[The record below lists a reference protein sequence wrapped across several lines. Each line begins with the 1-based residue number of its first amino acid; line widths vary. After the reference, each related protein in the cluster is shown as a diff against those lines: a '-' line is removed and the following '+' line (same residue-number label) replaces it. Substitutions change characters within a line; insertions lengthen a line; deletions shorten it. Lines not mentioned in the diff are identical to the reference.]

1 MINCDELSRYVLPAF
16 GTASPVPRSL
26 YSLTPIVAFD
36 EFFLLLALALVL
48 TSLCLLPR
56 IAAPMLNLYQFGP
69 HNTTATLYFPISSS
83 Y

>member
-1 MINCDELSRYVLPAF
+1 
-16 GTASPVPRSL
+16 
-26 YSLTPIVAFD
+26 
-36 EFFLLLALALVL
+36 LLALALVL